1 MSPRV
6 YLAGPDVFFP
16 DAEAWAERRKAICA
30 GYGLVAVSPLDR
42 LADERAAWSVLP
54 EWQRI
59 AWRNEAHI
67 RACEAVIAN
76 LTPFRGP
83 SADVGTVYEV
93 GFARAMGRVVFGYT
107 NSAAQFTQRT
117 LDYASAHGGAIA
129 SPGRIW
135 RDGDGL
141 LIEQFR
147 RFDNLM
153 IESGI
158 LASGGALVVPKSD
171 PADRWRDLVTFES
184 CVRLAS
190 TSLYRAAGEAN
201 ATTAQTA
208 ACAAGTPAPRGENRS
223 SAAPAT
229 TRR

>member
-1 MSPRV
+1 MNPRV
-6 YLAGPDVFFP
+6 YLAGPDVFFV

-30 GYGLVAVSPLDR
+30 RHGLAAVSPLDP
-42 LADERAAWSVLP
+42 LAEEAAGWSELP

-59 AWRNEAHI
+59 ALRNEAHI
-67 RACEAVIAN
+67 RGCDAVIAN

-93 GFARAMGRVVFGYT
+93 GFARALGRVVFGYT
-107 NSAAQFTQRT
+107 NSTAPFTQRT
-117 LDYASAHGGAIA
+117 LDHASAHGGAIA

-153 IESGI
+153 IEGG
-158 LASGGALVVPKSD
+158 LLGSGGTLVPPESE
-171 PADRWRDLVTFES
+171 PADRWRDLGTFER
-184 CVRLAS
+184 CVRLAAVQLS
-190 TSLYRAAGEAN
+190 RATRGV
-201 ATTAQTA
+201 
-208 ACAAGTPAPRGENRS
+208 GPRSG
-223 SAAPAT
+223 P
-229 TRR
+229 TRDV

>member
-6 YLAGPDVFFP
+6 YLAGPDVFFR

-30 GYGLVAVSPLDR
+30 QNGLVGVSPFDA
-42 LADERAAWSVLP
+42 LAEEATGWSELP

-67 RACEAVIAN
+67 RGCDAVIAN

-93 GFARAMGRVVFGYT
+93 GFARALGQLVFGYT
-107 NSAAQFTQRT
+107 NCPVPFTRRT
-117 LDYASAHGGAIA
+117 LDFAAAHGGAIG

-135 RDGDGL
+135 RDGEGL

-153 IESGI
+153 IEGG
-158 LASGGALVVPKSD
+158 LLGSGGMLVLPESE
-171 PADRWRDLVTFES
+171 PADRWRDLATFER
-184 CVRLAS
+184 CVQMAAAALRNLA
-190 TSLYRAAGEAN
+190 RA
-201 ATTAQTA
+201 
-208 ACAAGTPAPRGENRS
+208 
-223 SAAPAT
+223 
-229 TRR
+229 

>member
-1 MSPRV
+1 MSARV
-6 YLAGPDVFFP
+6 YLAGPDVFFR
-16 DAEAWAERRKAICA
+16 DAEAWAARRKAICA
-30 GYGLVAVSPLDR
+30 EHGLVAVSPLDP
-42 LADERAAWSVLP
+42 LAEQAAGWSELP

-67 RACEAVIAN
+67 RSCDAVIAN

-83 SADVGTVYEV
+83 SADAGTVYEV
-93 GFARAMGRVVFGYT
+93 GFARALGRVVYGYT
-107 NSAAQFTQRT
+107 NSTAPFTQRT

-153 IESGI
+153 IEGGI
-158 LASGGALVVPKSD
+158 LGSGGALVLPQSE
-171 PADRWRDLVTFES
+171 PADRWRDLGTFKR
-184 CVRLAS
+184 CVKLAAVHLS
-190 TSLYRAAGEAN
+190 RRAGEVDGAER
-201 ATTAQTA
+201 
-208 ACAAGTPAPRGENRS
+208 RG
-223 SAAPAT
+223 
-229 TRR
+229 

>member
-6 YLAGPDVFFP
+6 YLAGPDVFFR
-16 DAEAWAERRKAICA
+16 DAGAWAERRKAICA
-30 GYGLVAVSPLDR
+30 EHGLVAVSPLDP
-42 LADERAAWSVLP
+42 LGEEVAGWADLP

-67 RACEAVIAN
+67 RGCDAVIAN

-93 GFARAMGRVVFGYT
+93 GFARALGRVVFGYT
-107 NSAAQFTQRT
+107 NSAAPFTQRA
-117 LDYASAHGGAIA
+117 LDYASKHGGAIA

-153 IESGI
+153 IEGGI
-158 LASGGALVVPKSD
+158 LGSGGTLVVPASE
-171 PADRWRDLVTFES
+171 PADRWRDLGTFEK
-184 CVRLAS
+184 CVEVAS
-190 TSLYRAAGEAN
+190 AYLSGAGNLSRES
-201 ATTAQTA
+201 
-208 ACAAGTPAPRGENRS
+208 GRGQDV
-223 SAAPAT
+223 
-229 TRR
+229 